1 MAARLF
7 RIANPASKVL
17 AVSKQNPVKWQVARA
32 SFTPYQQAL
41 LNIPETKVTTLENGF
56 TVATEDSGSPTCT
69 VGVWIDAGSRSENE
83 KNNGVAHFLE
93 HMSFKG
99 TKKRSRHDLELEVEN
114 MGAHLNAYTS
124 REQTVYYAK
133 SFSKDLGKSVEILSD
148 IIQNSKLDKSDI
160 ESERHTI
167 LREMQEVECN
177 LQEVVFDH
185 LHAVAYQGTPLGRTI
200 LGPTENILS
209 INRDD
214 ITEFVRHH
222 YSPERMVLAG
232 AGGVNHEELVRFANQ
247 NFGNLQVVNEHTD
260 TPPRNPCRFS
270 GSEVRV
276 RDNNMPLL
284 HFAIAVEGCGWSNPD
299 NIPLQIANTL
309 IGQYDRSMVGGVN
322 LSNPFIA
329 NCAAMNLCHSFQ
341 SFNTCYTDTGLWG
354 CYVVCEGPKAEV
366 MMKELQNEWIR
377 LCNSLTDFEVDRA
390 KNLLRISMLLH
401 LDGTQPVCEDIGR
414 QMLCYGRRLDLA
426 ELEARIMGTTA
437 ADVKRAC
444 MEYIYNMCPAVAA
457 VGPVEGLPDYDRIRS
472 QMYKLRM

>member
-32 SFTPYQQAL
+32 SFTPYQQAI
-41 LNIPETKVTTLENGF
+41 LNLPETKVTTLDNGF
-56 TVATEDSGSPTCT
+56 RVATEDSGDPTCT
-69 VGVWIDAGSRSENE
+69 VGVWVDAGSRFENA

-93 HMSFKG
+93 HMTFKG
-99 TKKRSRHDLELEVEN
+99 TKKRSRHDLELEIEN

-133 SFSKDLGKSVEILSD
+133 SFSKDLGKTVEILSD
-148 IIQNSKLDKSDI
+148 IMQNSRLAESDV
-160 ESERHTI
+160 ENERPTI
-167 LREMQEVECN
+167 LREMQEVETN

-185 LHAVAYQGTPLGRTI
+185 LHAVAYQDTPLGRTI

-214 ITEFVRHH
+214 ITEFVKDH
-222 YSPERMVLAG
+222 YSPDRMVLAG
-232 AGGVNHEELVRFANQ
+232 AGGVNHDELVKYANQ
-247 NFGNLQVVNEHTD
+247 HFGSLKMLPE
-260 TPPRNPCRFS
+260 PSGAYPKNPCRFS

-276 RDNNMPLL
+276 RNDNMPLL
-284 HFAIAVEGCGWSNPD
+284 HFAIAVEGCGWDNPD
-299 NIPLQIANTL
+299 NIPLQVANTL
-309 IGQYDRSMVGGVN
+309 IGHYDRAMIGGAN
-322 LSNPFIA
+322 LSNPFVA
-329 NCAAMNLCHSFQ
+329 NCAGYNLCHSFQ

-354 CYVVCEGPKAEV
+354 CYVVCEGPKGDV
-366 MMKELQNEWIR
+366 MMKELQNEWVRI
-377 LCNSLTDFEVDRA
+377 CNSVTDFEVDRA

-401 LDGTQPVCEDIGR
+401 LDGSHPICEDIGR

-426 ELEARIMGTTA
+426 ELEARIMGVTA
-437 ADVKRAC
+437 EDVKRVC
-444 MEYIYNMCPAVAA
+444 TEYIYNMCPAVAA